1 MIKYLGKN
9 TRWCN
14 NNINKIYT
22 WYNLNLCVILIH
34 KHAILIYMLPV
45 NICIICFYS
54 SSWKV
59 RIIGRIILL
68 YFNYVIQTSVSCNC
82 KLEIS
87 LSVFI
92 SWNLK
97 KKLHIF
103 FFSSSFFFF
112 FNPSLRNCYLH
123 SSWINKNGV
132 LYLLSPPLYENQV
145 QFMQHRV
152 PGKFQIV
159 YISYASYRFRNK
171 WKLFTSRIANS

>member
-34 KHAILIYMLPV
+34 KHAILIYMLLV

-87 LSVFI
+87 LSI
-92 SWNLK
+92 YLLK
-97 KKLHIF
+97 FKKNYTYFSSLLPFSFFLILLLEIATSIVLELIKMVYFIF
-103 FFSSSFFFF
+103 FPLPYMKTKFSSCSTEF
-112 FNPSLRNCYLH
+112 L
-123 SSWINKNGV
+123 V
-132 LYLLSPPLYENQV
+132 
-145 QFMQHRV
+145 
-152 PGKFQIV
+152 
-159 YISYASYRFRNK
+159 
-171 WKLFTSRIANS
+171 NSK